1 MIFTVTPNPVLDR
14 TLTVP
19 HIAFN
24 VVTRA
29 TATRLDWGGKGFNV
43 SRALQALGVKST
55 AMGFVGGAPGRQL
68 EEGLNRAG
76 ITTDLIHIQGET
88 RTNIVIT
95 EANGPEANKERS
107 EDREHRYVKVNEAG
121 PTVTPDEAMRLL
133 EHVRTKV
140 HRGDI
145 WALCG
150 SLPPGLPPDFYAQL
164 VTVIQQY
171 GARAILDTSGEAL
184 RLGCCR
190 SRDQAPAP
198 YLVKPNVKEAESLSG
213 HPIESEHDALEAVT
227 FFLDQGI
234 KLVALSMGADGLLLA
249 SERTRVWARP
259 PQVQALNPVGA
270 GDALLAGLIWALRR
284 GTSLEE
290 MARWGVATGTAAAM
304 RAGVSVGTRTEVDAL
319 YQQVDC
325 MRMSG

>member
-19 HIAFN
+19 HIEFN
-24 VVTRA
+24 TVTRA

-68 EEGLNRAG
+68 EEGLNRTG

-95 EANGPEANKERS
+95 EANGPETNKERP
-107 EDREHRYVKVNEAG
+107 EDREHRYIKVNEAG
-121 PTVTPDEAMRLL
+121 PAVTPDEATRLL
-133 EHVRTKV
+133 ERVRTKV
-140 HRGDI
+140 HRGDV

-171 GARAILDTSGEAL
+171 GARAMLDSSGEAL
-184 RLGCCR
+184 RMGCGR
-190 SRDQAPAP
+190 FRDQVPAP
-198 YLVKPNVKEAESLSG
+198 YLVKPNIKEAESLSG
-213 HPIESEHDALEAVT
+213 HPIESERDAMKAIT

-249 SERTRVWARP
+249 SEETRIWAKP

-304 RAGVSVGTRTEVDAL
+304 REGVSVGTQTEVKAL

-325 MRMSG
+325 VRMSG